1 MLTLRYSSMKVRKE
15 MNMVKLE
22 ACQMQKIVPLFEDI
36 QETLLWSCLQGFM
49 GDANLPGG
57 IAQTWKI

>member
-1 MLTLRYSSMKVRKE
+1 
-15 MNMVKLE
+15 MVKLE